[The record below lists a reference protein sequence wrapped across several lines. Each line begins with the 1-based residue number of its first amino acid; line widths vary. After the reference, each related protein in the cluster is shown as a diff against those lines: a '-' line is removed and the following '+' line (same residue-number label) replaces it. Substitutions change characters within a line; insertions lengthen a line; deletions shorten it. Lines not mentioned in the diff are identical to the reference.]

1 LFTCHFTALLLLTFL
16 ILVGPGS
23 AVKTDGDYRQFTIIP
38 YVTSTNHNST
48 VINWYPQTFIPDEL
62 FYANESFYN
71 KTGSYDHSVRANNT
85 SLPHKISLSG
95 LESGTRYHYAVQQ
108 DGTTVI
114 NQSFMT
120 FAEKGACSF
129 IVYGDTRE
137 QAPYF
142 TQLERHRIVEDRI
155 ANESNISFI
164 INTGDLVNNPDDED
178 EWDRFFTA
186 GKMLFARTT
195 YAAVRGNHDSNRSLF
210 KDRFGTDGMYSF
222 DCGDAHIAVLDS
234 TDYSGFSFD
243 EQVLWLEKDLA
254 STEKWKIVVLHHPL
268 YTSEENHLGGFAN
281 LQKAFEPVFL
291 SRNVSVV
298 FNGHVHAY
306 ERIEKSGI
314 TYITE
319 GRGGAPAYT
328 LNETKTAGSVKSRE
342 NTLGYSRVTIDPETE
357 SLSIDVIQVADVSS
371 DLRNVTQIY
380 QRDTVVDSII
390 LSKPDKKN
398 NQYMH
403 SSTPQLPLSGVFRCN
418 NTINPIKH
426 DISPSH
432 IPSCIVSGFQ
442 EQE

>member
-1 LFTCHFTALLLLTFL
+1 LRSFTCHFTILLLLTCL
-16 ILVGPGS
+16 LLVGPGS
-23 AVKTDGDYRQFTIIP
+23 AVKTDGDSRQFTIIP
-38 YVTSTNHNST
+38 YVTSTSHNST

-71 KTGSYDHSVRANNT
+71 KIGSYDHSVRANNT
-85 SLPHKISLSG
+85 SLPHKISLTG
-95 LESGTRYHYAVQQ
+95 LESGTRYYYALQQ

-120 FAEKGACSF
+120 FIEKGACSF

-142 TQLERHRIVEDRI
+142 TQLERHRIVADRI
-155 ANESNISFI
+155 ASESNISFI
-164 INTGDLVNNPDDED
+164 INTGDLVNNPDDEE

-186 GKMLFARTT
+186 GKMLFATT
-195 YAAVRGNHDSNRSLF
+195 PYTAVRGNHDSNRSLF

-234 TDYSGFSFD
+234 TDYSGFSLD
-243 EQVLWLEKDLA
+243 EQVLWLVKDLA

-268 YTSEENHLGGFAN
+268 YTSEENHFGGFEN
-281 LQKAFEPVFL
+281 LQKVYEPVFL

-319 GRGGAPAYT
+319 GRGGAPAYS
-328 LNETKTAGSVKSRE
+328 LNATKMPGSGKSRE
-342 NTLGYSRVTIDPETE
+342 NTLGYSRITIDSATE
-357 SLSIDVIQVADVSS
+357 SLSIDVIQVAGVSS
-371 DLRNVTQIY
+371 DLRNVTHIFPNTVIDRIEFNKY
-380 QRDTVVDSII
+380 SKLPQRII
-390 LSKPDKKN
+390 PLKP
-398 NQYMH
+398 
-403 SSTPQLPLSGVFRCN
+403 LPLLSGVFSCDN
-418 NTINPIKH
+418 NSGH
-426 DISPSH
+426 SGQ
-432 IPSCIVSGFQ
+432 IPFCILHSLLVYDC
-442 EQE
+442 